1 MSQSRTSARSPQ
13 GPYLSRRAF
22 AAGGA
27 CAALVAAS
35 AGAHAQTS
43 GPTFEKP
50 VFIELFTSQGC
61 SSCPAADRVLSQIAR
76 QPNVIALT
84 LAVDYWDYLGW
95 KDTFASNGNTGRQK
109 GYSKTIPG
117 SHVYTPQAVIN
128 GVAQVVGSDLN
139 ALVKEAR
146 IAFGKH
152 GALSV
157 PMTIKDAGDK
167 LLIDVGAGGG
177 NAALSLVRV
186 ASRREVEV
194 ARGDNTGKQLSYTN
208 IGRGRVPIGDWS
220 GGAKQFEIAK
230 ADTLGND
237 ADGWIVMLQSY
248 ENGKPGPILAARKSS
263 NL

>member
-1 MSQSRTSARSPQ
+1 MSQSRTSARSLQ

-27 CAALVAAS
+27 CAALAAS
-35 AGAHAQTS
+35 VGARAQTA
-43 GPTFEKP
+43 GPMFEKP
-50 VFIELFTSQGC
+50 IFIELFTSQGC
-61 SSCPAADRVLSQIAR
+61 SSCPAADRVLTQIAR

-95 KDTFASNGNTGRQK
+95 KDTFASNGHTARQK
-109 GYSKTIPG
+109 GYSKTIAG

-139 ALVKEAR
+139 ALIRESKVAY
-146 IAFGKH
+146 GKH

-157 PMTIKDAGDK
+157 PMTIKDTGDR

-177 NAALSLVRV
+177 TAALSLVRV

-208 IGRGRVPIGDWS
+208 VGRGRVPIGDWN

-230 ADTLGND
+230 TDILSPD
-237 ADGWIVMLQSY
+237 ADGWIVTLQAY
-248 ENGKPGPILAARKSS
+248 ENGKPGAILAARKSA